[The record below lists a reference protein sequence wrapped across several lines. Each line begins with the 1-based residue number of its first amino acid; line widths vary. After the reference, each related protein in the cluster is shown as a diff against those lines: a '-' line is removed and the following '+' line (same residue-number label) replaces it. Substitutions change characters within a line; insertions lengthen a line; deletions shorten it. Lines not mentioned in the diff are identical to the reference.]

1 MVSNRC
7 LPDTLCGISSR
18 FQLLSPS
25 ERQVAHALLTRS
37 PLSHIRF
44 LTEISKLQ
52 ASFDLHVLGTP
63 PAFVL
68 SQDQTL
74 KYGILT
80 ASQRQ
85 IKPIR
90 AVCHSLF
97 KRIVRKPFGSLKEP
111 FSGAF
116 RISFYLHCLIYKV
129 HSQPRKALKIN
140 LFGQPRSC
148 LSGFF
153 RSGLSVRCLTNIAL
167 GVRNVK
173 SFFNFFRDFLSGL
186 FKPLTVRLL
195 LSCVGEML
203 SLPVRRSSALP
214 ARQYNNRWDGICQA

>member
-1 MVSNRC
+1 M
-7 LPDTLCGISSR
+7 
-18 FQLLSPS
+18 SPS

-37 PLSHIRF
+37 PLSHPS
-44 LTEISKLQ
+44 LLSENSSVG

-173 SFFNFFRDFLSGL
+173 SFFQFFSRFFVRSFQSVNRSLTFELRWGNAL
-186 FKPLTVRLL
+186 APCPPLIGAP
-195 LSCVGEML
+195 GE
-203 SLPVRRSSALP
+203 A
-214 ARQYNNRWDGICQA
+214 I

>member
-1 MVSNRC
+1 M
-7 LPDTLCGISSR
+7 LCGISSR

-37 PLSHIRF
+37 PLSHLGF
-44 LTEISKLQ
+44 LTEISKLR

-97 KRIVRKPFGSLKEP
+97 KRIVRELLRARLKEP

-116 RISFYLHCLIYKV
+116 SHKLLLTLFNLQGTLATSKSLENQPFWPA
-129 HSQPRKALKIN
+129 SQ
-140 LFGQPRSC
+140 
-148 LSGFF
+148 
-153 RSGLSVRCLTNIAL
+153 LSV
-167 GVRNVK
+167 G
-173 SFFNFFRDFLSGL
+173 FLS
-186 FKPLTVRLL
+186 FRPL
-195 LSCVGEML
+195 GEVL
-203 SLPVRRSSALP
+203 
-214 ARQYNNRWDGICQA
+214 D

>member
-1 MVSNRC
+1 M
-7 LPDTLCGISSR
+7 
-18 FQLLSPS
+18 SPS

-37 PLSHIRF
+37 PLSHPS
-44 LTEISKLQ
+44 LLSENSSVG

-173 SFFNFFRDFLSGL
+173 SFFQFFSRFFVRSFQTVNRSLTFELRWGNAL
-186 FKPLTVRLL
+186 APCPPLIGAP
-195 LSCVGEML
+195 GE
-203 SLPVRRSSALP
+203 A
-214 ARQYNNRWDGICQA
+214 I